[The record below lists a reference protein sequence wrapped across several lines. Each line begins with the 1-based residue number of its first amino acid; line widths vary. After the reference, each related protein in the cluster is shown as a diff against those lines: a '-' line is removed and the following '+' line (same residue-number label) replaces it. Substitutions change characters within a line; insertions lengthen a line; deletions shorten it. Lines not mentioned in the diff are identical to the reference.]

1 MPGPG
6 DEGYPLRRDPESGT
20 IPAMARAG
28 KLLGRRAGPV
38 GAALTLWDLWRRIPP
53 KQRKRILQQARKH
66 GPKLAKQ
73 AVKARQK
80 SRKLR

>member
-1 MPGPG
+1 
-6 DEGYPLRRDPESGT
+6 
-20 IPAMARAG
+20 MARAG

-80 SRKLR
+80 ARKTR